1 MKFTQVQV
9 LLLYSLMRLHPF
21 QEHFPTY
28 LKWVRMTYS
37 IHTDEM
43 LALCTW
49 LRSVREAHALSM
61 RDLATRLEKPH
72 SYIHKVEQGD
82 RRLDV
87 VEYVWYCEALG
98 VSVAEGLAVIDTA
111 RKARRASTQKW

>member
-1 MKFTQVQV
+1 MK
-9 LLLYSLMRLHPF
+9 S
-21 QEHFPTY
+21 Y
-28 LKWVRMTYS
+28 LKWVHMTYS
-37 IHTDEM
+37 ITSDEM
-43 LALCTW
+43 QALRDW
-49 LRSVREAHALSM
+49 LYRQREAMGLSM
-61 RDLATRLEKPH
+61 RDLATKLEKPH

-98 VSVAEGLAVIDTA
+98 VSPEEGLAIISKT